1 MSKCEV
7 PVLPDETMTCPD
19 PAWLPKSYNHPGNTG
34 EAAWIAV

>member
-19 PAWLPKSYNHPGNTG
+19 PAWLPKSYNHLR
-34 EAAWIAV
+34 